1 MRTSSLCTTVTRGEE
16 GELHGDPTEM
26 ALVEGAAAHAAPV
39 DLDGRDTG
47 RRALFRF
54 DPRLRLMSVVQAD
67 GVQGLRVIVKGAPET
82 VLQTLE
88 GSSQSAAAAAEEL
101 AHEGMRV
108 LAVAVRT
115 LPAGAE
121 VPTRRQDVET
131 GLCLLGLVG
140 LYDPPRPEVA
150 AAVRRCHEAGLRVHI
165 VTGDNG
171 ATAAAVAREVGI
183 GLPRLQVVAQS
194 ESIGDHELDALL
206 ASADAEVVFARS
218 SPETK
223 LKVADA
229 LRAHGQIVAMT
240 GDGVNDAPA
249 LHRAHI
255 GVAMGLSGTDVARE
269 ASTMVL
275 TDDNFA
281 TIVTAIESGRRV
293 YDNVRKF
300 IVYIFAHLTPEVVP
314 FLVFALSA
322 GTVPLPL
329 TVLQILAIDLGTET
343 LPALALGRERAEPG
357 TMSRPPRPSSQG
369 VISRDMLIRSWGYLG
384 TVSAVLV
391 MGAFFYVLWRA
402 GWHPGDPTGAGSPCT
417 TRTSPRPRPRS
428 PASSPARSAPPS
440 PPAPTMRPCATSA
453 CSPTPCSWRASPS
466 SSPSPRPSFTRRP
479 CKACSVP
486 PPCRSTS
493 SPSSRP
499 SPSSS
504 GAPTNCGAGSGA
516 PTSIRRPDTHYRRHA
531 MTHTAEWKVR
541 LYLFEEDQTTKAR
554 LELDTGTNKLI
565 GHGTARCAPRD
576 KDVPEIGDELAT
588 ARAMENLAQQL
599 KRTAY
604 GDMQAVG
611 APSHEESP
619 KPYTG
624 WLDMEAS

>member
-1 MRTSSLCTTVTRGEE
+1 
-16 GELHGDPTEM
+16 
-26 ALVEGAAAHAAPV
+26 
-39 DLDGRDTG
+39 
-47 RRALFRF
+47 
-54 DPRLRLMSVVQAD
+54 
-67 GVQGLRVIVKGAPET
+67 
-82 VLQTLE
+82 
-88 GSSQSAAAAAEEL
+88 
-101 AHEGMRV
+101 MRV
-108 LAVAVRT
+108 LAVAART
-115 LPAGAE
+115 LPDDAR
-121 VPTRRQDVET
+121 VPSHREDAET
-131 GLCLLGLVG
+131 GLRLLGLVG
-140 LYDPPRPEVA
+140 LYDPPRQEVA

-183 GLPRLQVVAQS
+183 GLPRLHVVAQS
-194 ESIGDHELDALL
+194 ESIADHELDELL
-206 ASADAEVVFARS
+206 ASADTEVVFARS

-322 GTVPLPL
+322 GAVPLPL

-369 VISRDMLIRSWGYLG
+369 VISRDMLVRSWCYLG

-402 GWHPGDPTGAGSPCT
+402 GWQPGDPTGAGDPLHHAYIIATTATFAGIVTCQVGTAVAARTDHAALREIGLCT
-417 TRTSPRPRPRS
+417 N
-428 PASSPARSAPPS
+428 
-440 PPAPTMRPCATSA
+440 
-453 CSPTPCSWRASPS
+453 PCSWPASPS
-466 SSPSPRPSFTRRP
+466 NSPSPQPSCTRLR
-479 CKACSVP
+479 CKACSAL
-486 PPCRSTS
+486 PPCRSMS
-493 SPSSRP
+493 SPSSPP

-504 GAPTNCGAGSGA
+504 GVPTNCGGGCGALTTARSPDTPTGGTSCHTLPSGRSGS
-516 PTSIRRPDTHYRRHA
+516 TSSRRTGRRRPVWKWTPAR
-531 MTHTAEWKVR
+531 TSSPVTALR
-541 LYLFEEDQTTKAR
+541 AAR
-554 LELDTGTNKLI
+554 LRTT
-565 GHGTARCAPRD
+565 TYPRS
-576 KDVPEIGDELAT
+576 E
-588 ARAMENLAQQL
+588 MNLPL
-599 KRTAY
+599 PGPWRTW
-604 GDMQAVG
+604 
-611 APSHEESP
+611 ES
-619 KPYTG
+619 
-624 WLDMEAS
+624 S